1 MNPAILMLLCLALI
15 LTIVYYFPP
24 PKASFKS
31 IYAKVPEDT
40 RTALETFRTQ
50 KHFKRINAGGA
61 VWNYIDTGGGA
72 ESILFLHGMGGSY
85 DIWWQQ
91 VDFFKNRY
99 RVISTTYPPL
109 TSLADLSAGI
119 MTILEREG
127 IDSVNIVGSSLGGYF
142 AQYLVK
148 NYPDRIKKAVFAN
161 TFPPNTIIAE
171 KAGKMGKILP
181 FLPEWMVLRN
191 LRQTTAKAIYPASGN
206 SELVAA
212 YMREQ
217 SYGMMRKAQFVARF
231 QCVLDY
237 FDPPDIE
244 KLKIPVFII
253 EADNDPLVAENLREM
268 LKSTYPA
275 VPVKTFHDKGH
286 FPYLNDP
293 EEYNRTLERFL
304 SAP

>member
-1 MNPAILMLLCLALI
+1 M
-15 LTIVYYFPP
+15 
-24 PKASFKS
+24 K
-31 IYAKVPEDT
+31 
-40 RTALETFRTQ
+40 
-50 KHFKRINAGGA
+50 
-61 VWNYIDTGGGA
+61 
-72 ESILFLHGMGGSY
+72 ESLFHS
-85 DIWWQQ
+85 
-91 VDFFKNRY
+91 
-99 RVISTTYPPL
+99 
-109 TSLADLSAGI
+109 
-119 MTILEREG
+119 
-127 IDSVNIVGSSLGGYF
+127 
-142 AQYLVK
+142 
-148 NYPDRIKKAVFAN
+148 
-161 TFPPNTIIAE
+161 NTIIAE

-212 YMREQ
+212 YMLEQ
-217 SYGMMRKAQFVARF
+217 SYCMMRKAQFVTRF

-244 KLKIPVFII
+244 KLKIPVLII

-286 FPYLNDP
+286 FPYLNDA

-304 SAP
+304 SAS